1 MLRSRL
7 MTTAAAIAL
16 GSIAQAE
23 TPLFVTSTA
32 DAGEGSLR
40 AALAQAAQTGAASRV
55 VILTEGEITIESGL
69 VYEGTD
75 PLEIIGARQTVRTAA
90 DVTLLTA
97 SMGADLSISG
107 LRFAGPGGYSIE
119 ARADADGSAG
129 KGIFVDVREDQT
141 GTVALMLSDVT
152 VSGVANHGIHVSDC
166 SLADECG
173 GGATGDGE
181 GSPASI
187 RVHLVNVVVDD
198 AGNGKFDADG
208 VRVDERAEG
217 GVHFFATGSTFTNVG
232 ADGVELDEGQAGD
245 VVVTAIDSNFVDNG
259 GYCDPA
265 LLAAFMP
272 EVDEAEFEEG
282 QQDEAGI
289 PGPITG
295 SPDDSCFE
303 REVDLHDDGSV
314 AAYEFAIDVDD
325 GFDIDESGDG
335 SLYAVLVGGSISGNL
350 DEGNDYDESGEG
362 SIDLTVI
369 GTTAEGNADDG
380 FKNSEE
386 DGGDVISTVSGAS
399 SANNGGKGFVFE
411 EEGDGDVTVNVI
423 GTTTGNN
430 DDSDATGI
438 EAVQEDDGT
447 GSLSVNGSDIADGID
462 AEGVDVSEM

>member
-7 MTTAAAIAL
+7 LTTAAAIAL
-16 GSIAQAE
+16 GSLAQAE
-23 TPLFVTSTA
+23 TPFFVTTTA
-32 DAGEGSLR
+32 DTGEGTLR

-55 VILTEGEITIESGL
+55 VILTQDDISVDTGL
-69 VYEGTD
+69 VYEGSD
-75 PLEIIGARQTVRTAA
+75 PLEIIGSGQTVRTAQ

-97 SMGADLSISG
+97 SNGADLTIAG
-107 LRFAGPGGYSIE
+107 LNFAGPGGYSIE
-119 ARADADGSAG
+119 ARADSDGIAG
-129 KGIFVDVREDQT
+129 KGIFVDVRDDQT
-141 GTVALMLSDVT
+141 GTVSLMLSDVT

-166 SLADECG
+166 SLADACG

-217 GVHFFATGSTFTNVG
+217 GVQFFATGSTFTNVG

-245 VVVTAIDSNFVDNG
+245 VVVTAINSDFVDNG
-259 GYCDPA
+259 GYCNPD
-265 LLAAFMP
+265 LLAGFMP
-272 EVDEAEFEEG
+272 DVDEAEFEEG

-289 PGPITG
+289 PGPIMG
-295 SPDDSCFE
+295 SPDDGCFE
-303 REVDLHDDGSV
+303 RAVDLYDDGSV
-314 AAYEFAIDVDD
+314 EAYEFAIDVDD

-335 SLYAVLVGGSISGNL
+335 SLYAVLIGGAITGNL
-350 DEGNDYDESGEG
+350 DEGNDYDESGAG
-362 SIDLTVI
+362 GIDLTVI
-369 GTTAEGNADDG
+369 GTRASGNADDG

-386 DGGDVISTVSGAS
+386 DGGDVVSTVVGATS
-399 SANNGGKGFVFE
+399 TDNGGKGFVFE
-411 EEGDGDVTVNVI
+411 EEGDGDVRVDVT

-430 DDSDATGI
+430 DDSDDTGI

-447 GSLSVNGSDIADGID
+447 GSLSVTASDITDGID
-462 AEGVDVSEM
+462 VEGVDLSEM